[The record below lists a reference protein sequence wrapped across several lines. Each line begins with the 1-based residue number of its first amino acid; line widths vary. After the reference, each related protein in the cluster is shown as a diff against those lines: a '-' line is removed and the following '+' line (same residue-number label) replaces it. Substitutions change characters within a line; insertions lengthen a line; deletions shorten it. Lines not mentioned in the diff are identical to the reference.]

1 MENKEIIL
9 PEKRY
14 GKAPSEELTLNINF
28 DEQKSLLTNDDRDVI
43 LNNAELF
50 NKERNNSFRYKVYGK
65 LKMVFRN
72 MYYGLSEYEYLSE
85 KLALK
90 GDGSDL
96 NWQGYLPYNE
106 FAFLR
111 NDVIKQDPA
120 IPDVTSLSGFTGFTL
135 STTGTTGST
144 KHITLT
150 PMNAPYH
157 NWNTY
162 LSYANGQNSNY
173 PMMYTLSGTTPP
185 LSFVSGDGI
194 PFRISD
200 EGRSYKLTS
209 PVVHGISEGEY
220 IILNNHPYYVNTVG
234 DEIYESENYVL
245 NILKSQIPS
254 GSTTFTSNILITG
267 KRCTD
272 NDNVTGTTSQY
283 YVHKLK
289 TFTSVGDYI
298 VDKVGFEQSIWE
310 NERKLV
316 YQNKAGVFDAL
327 VERNRMETVLYDFK
341 EPFILS
347 GITNNLGYTPTDVY
361 VSLIFRNGNGYFE
374 YPPKVGYKFN
384 FHDTWI
390 DTVFSGS
397 TSNETALSGTNF
409 TISGITFTS
418 GNTIPVGTELTGAFI
433 EYIPTEMKERV
444 ISESF
449 YKLANNPV
457 IFDYQQ
463 TGSTVNFSGATIDN
477 PFGLFYQPH
486 YRVKLRELSPYVET
500 SNSPD
505 IYNLPQ
511 NAKYFPDEKLWKWR
525 DIYDH
530 GYVDDLGFGT
540 NNPFTNNM
548 HYVKNDI
555 NLYLRNENIYT
566 NKKNGV
572 FGFNTFS
579 NKRRDNINC

>member
-1 MENKEIIL
+1 MEKKEILL

-14 GKAPSEELTLNINF
+14 GKAPSEELTINVNF

-43 LNNAELF
+43 LNNSDLF
-50 NKERNNSFRYKVYGK
+50 NKERNNSNRYKVYGK
-65 LKMVFRN
+65 VKMVFRN

-85 KLALK
+85 RLALK
-90 GDGSDL
+90 GDGSDD

-111 NDVIKQDPA
+111 NDVVKQDPL
-120 IPDVTSLSGFTGFTL
+120 IPNVTSLSGFTGFTV
-135 STTGTTGST
+135 SITGTTGST

-150 PMNAPYH
+150 PMNASYH

-162 LSYANGQNSNY
+162 LSYADGQNSIY
-173 PMMYTLSGTTPP
+173 PMKYTLSGTTPP

-220 IILNNHPYYVNTVG
+220 IILNNHPYYVNTIG
-234 DEIYESENYVL
+234 DEIYDSENYVI
-245 NILKSQIPS
+245 NILKSQILS

-272 NDNVTGTTSQY
+272 IDNISNTTSQY
-283 YVHKLK
+283 YIHTLK
-289 TFTSVGDYI
+289 TFTSVSDYV

-316 YQNKAGVFDAL
+316 YQNKAGMFDVL

-341 EPFILS
+341 EPFVLT

-390 DTVFSGS
+390 DSVFSGS
-397 TSNETALSGTNF
+397 TSKETSLSGTNF
-409 TISGITFTS
+409 IISGITFTS
-418 GNTIPVGTELTGAFI
+418 GNTLPVGTELTGAFI

-449 YKLANNPV
+449 YKLTNKPI

-463 TGSTVNFSGATIDN
+463 TGSTTNFSGATINN

-486 YRVKLRELSPYVET
+486 HRVKLRELSPYVET

-505 IYNLPQ
+505 IYNMPQ
-511 NAKYFPDEKLWKWR
+511 NARYFPDEKIWKWR
-525 DIYDH
+525 DLYDH
-530 GYVDDLGFGT
+530 GYIDDLGFGT
-540 NNPFTNNM
+540 DNPYTNNT

-566 NKKNGV
+566 NKKNGI

-579 NKRRDNINC
+579 NKRKDNINC

>member
-1 MENKEIIL
+1 MEKKEIL
-9 PEKRY
+9 LSEKRY
-14 GKAPSEELTLNINF
+14 GKAPSEELAINVNF

-43 LNNAELF
+43 LNNNDLF
-50 NKERNNSFRYKVYGK
+50 NKERNNSNRYKVYGK
-65 LKMVFRN
+65 VQMVFRN
-72 MYYGLSEYEYLSE
+72 MYYGLSGYEYLSE

-90 GDGSDL
+90 GDGSDD

-111 NDVIKQDPA
+111 NDVVKQNTL
-120 IPDVTSLSGFTGFTL
+120 IPDVTSLSGFTGFTM
-135 STTGTTGST
+135 SITGTTGST

-162 LSYANGQNSNY
+162 LSYADGQNSIY
-173 PMMYTLSGTTPP
+173 PMKYTLSGTTPP

-220 IILNNHPYYVNTVG
+220 IILNSYPYYVNSVG
-234 DEIYESENYVL
+234 DEIYDSENYVI
-245 NILKSQIPS
+245 NILKSQISS
-254 GSTTFTSNILITG
+254 GTTTFTSNIMITG

-272 NDNVTGTTSQY
+272 IDNITGTTSQY
-283 YVHKLK
+283 YVHILK
-289 TFTSVGDYI
+289 TFTSISDYI

-310 NERKLV
+310 NERKLL
-316 YQNKAGVFDAL
+316 YQNKAGIFDVL
-327 VERNRMETVLYDFK
+327 VEKNRMETVLYDFK
-341 EPFILS
+341 EPFVLT

-390 DTVFSGS
+390 DSVFSGT
-397 TSNETALSGTNF
+397 TSQETSLSGTNF
-409 TISGITFTS
+409 IISGITFTS
-418 GNTIPVGTELTGAFI
+418 GNTLPIGTKLTGAFI

-449 YKLANNPV
+449 YKLTNNPI
-457 IFDYQQ
+457 IFDHQQ
-463 TGSTVNFSGATIDN
+463 TESITNFSGATINN

-486 YRVKLRELSPYVET
+486 HRVKLRELSPYVET

-505 IYNLPQ
+505 IYNIPQ
-511 NAKYFPDEKLWKWR
+511 NARFFPDEKLWKWR
-525 DIYDH
+525 DLYDQ

-540 NNPFTNNM
+540 DNPFTNNT

-566 NKKNGV
+566 NKKNGI

-579 NKRRDNINC
+579 NKRKDNINC